1 MLKNIRLHIEK
12 VEKKQATV
20 DENSIE
26 KNTTEWKLKWTF
38 LK

>member
-1 MLKNIRLHIEK
+1 VTKNHEFRLSMLKKIRLHIEK

-26 KNTTEWKLKWTF
+26 KHR
-38 LK
+38 